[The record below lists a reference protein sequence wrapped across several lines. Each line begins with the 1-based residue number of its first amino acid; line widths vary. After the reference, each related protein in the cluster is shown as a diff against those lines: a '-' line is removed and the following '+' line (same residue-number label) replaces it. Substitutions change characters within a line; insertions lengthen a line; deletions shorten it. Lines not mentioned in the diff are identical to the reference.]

1 MRGSLVNRLPIT
13 ERWEVTMT
21 AQNIVLM
28 EVPHPNLD
36 LGILQQSL
44 RALSV
49 AQPHFYEAKV
59 GRPPVVSRLVPSRI
73 PFLQSIYIQPCLSR
87 KGFFLLKA

>member
-1 MRGSLVNRLPIT
+1 MGSLSGQAAEWRFNAQMRGSLVNRLPIT

-44 RALSV
+44 RILSV
-49 AQPHFYEAKV
+49 AQPHLYEAKV
-59 GRPPVVSRLVPSRI
+59 GHPCVVNR
-73 PFLQSIYIQPCLSR
+73 
-87 KGFFLLKA
+87 

>member
-1 MRGSLVNRLPIT
+1 MWSLLGQAPEWLVNAQMPGRLVNRLPIT

-21 AQNIVLM
+21 AQNIVLL

-49 AQPHFYEAKV
+49 AQPHFYEA
-59 GRPPVVSRLVPSRI
+59 
-73 PFLQSIYIQPCLSR
+73 
-87 KGFFLLKA
+87 